1 MKRSSII
8 KTSSISVVSGH
19 KLTRS
24 SRHVRVKS
32 DWHDE
37 AVLLLLVEVLEV
49 ILPLPL
55 NYVCIDE
62 AVRVRRVLDEHERG

>member
-8 KTSSISVVSGH
+8 KTSDINVASGH
-19 KLTRS
+19 ELTRS

-37 AVLLLLVEVLEV
+37 AVLLLSVKVLEV
-49 ILPLPL
+49 IFPLPL
-55 NYVCIDE
+55 DHVRVDE
-62 AVRVRRVLDEHERG
+62 AVRVGRVLDEHERG